1 MVLWTV
7 DTLDWESQDPQKI
20 ADVVKAEVTNG
31 SIILMHDIFS
41 TSVDAAEIFIP
52 QLKKEGYE
60 FVTVHEL
67 AKINGLQL
75 QPGNVYSDLK
85 KQS

>member
-1 MVLWTV
+1 
-7 DTLDWESQDPQKI
+7 
-20 ADVVKAEVTNG
+20 
-31 SIILMHDIFS
+31 MHDIFS

-52 QLKKEGYE
+52 EMIKEGYQ

-67 AKINGLQL
+67 AEKNGIKLQT
-75 QPGNVYSDLK
+75 GTTYSDLK